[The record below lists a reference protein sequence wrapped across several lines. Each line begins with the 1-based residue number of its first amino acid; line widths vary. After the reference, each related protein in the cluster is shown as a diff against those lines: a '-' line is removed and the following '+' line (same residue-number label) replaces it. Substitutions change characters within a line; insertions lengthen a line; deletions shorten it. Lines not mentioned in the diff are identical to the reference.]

1 MFNKK
6 GTKQKQKTDLNQDKK
21 RVLRFFISSTFRDMQ
36 EERDVLIRKVFPRL
50 QQQFKWSGVEL
61 IPIDLRWGVTRE
73 QAENGAVLSICLEE
87 IDQCQPYF
95 IGLLGDRYGWI
106 PDQIPPELMDAYPWL
121 GKYRDRSL
129 TELEIIHGVL
139 NDPANQDRAFFFI
152 REPLDSREASN
163 SLSQDQNDEGPEE
176 KAKLQALKERI
187 YNSNCEFLEYE
198 NADDLA
204 LQAYEILESAL
215 SHDFPEQKLTDPFA
229 QESQSHQVHALP
241 FETIHIMREGLVQKL
256 DDYIERGGPPLM
268 VLGETGSGKTAL
280 MSNYYR
286 HLKETCQDDFILL
299 HFIGI
304 LEQNSI
310 AGLIYRITGELKRH
324 FGLNRELPKTDEQAS
339 SLFPSW
345 LDEASEK
352 GNVLLLIDDVDQLG
366 YQDQKQNFS
375 WIPKALPKNV
385 RLIFTAKPENA
396 PEYLRSV
403 LPNIIHLPLLSKQER
418 EQIISTHFKIYGKK
432 LEPRYL
438 TALASAPQT
447 ALPLFL
453 TIVLNEL
460 RVFGYFEK
468 LDEHI
473 SNLLNSHHLLDLYHT
488 VLERFEHDFC
498 TRRPEIVKDF
508 MSLIYHSRHGLTE
521 EDLQY
526 SLKLDKTDT
535 LFNWPG
541 LIVASGS
548 ILKARHGRLFIG
560 DKFLENAVWERY
572 IKNSGKVKYY
582 HELLAGCFTKQQM
595 TAADMSELLWHLFNL
610 QDWKQIHAIFADLD
624 FIRSEI
630 RSHVLFKEIMGYWLV
645 MENQS
650 SFRIKATYE
659 DVLENPH
666 KDPLLYDFINAL
678 VNDPE
683 LRRLGAE
690 FVKDLIKQPDP
701 LFRNQYDPDPGIFI
715 KKDKDGT
722 STVESLG
729 SSKHSFISSFL
740 QEMSEH
746 SDLGLQAMQLYD
758 KGDLE
763 GAMETS
769 KLQEELCRKR
779 GDKSNLISS
788 LVIQNSIL
796 KKQGDLDVAF
806 VLLQEAEKLCLET
819 DNRSKL
825 SMVYGEQGISFLYK
839 NELDKALHLFQQQEE
854 ICRELENENSLQ
866 EAVRNQGLVM
876 LARSSPDDAL
886 KLFQEQERICRKI
899 ANQPGLR
906 FSLEKQA
913 EIEFSRRNWLEALD
927 LYHKLEEICR
937 KLSDQAG
944 LQFALGRQGLIN
956 FNSGNIEAAYQL
968 WSAQENVLR
977 DLNDPNN
984 MQVVMGNLGLVWEAK
999 KNFPEA
1005 IKMYQKQ
1012 ERLCRQQQIPFGLQF
1027 SLDKQASL
1035 FYAAKQYDKSAAL
1048 WEEQEKICREINDM
1062 IKVQW
1067 AIGNQGRVHFDQNN
1081 PAAALSFF
1089 KEQEQICR
1097 DLKDD
1102 NFLSISLF
1110 NQALTLQRLNE
1121 PEQALPL
1128 LEEAQLIFTRLNNT
1142 QMIERTNQLLLVIK
1156 KAITERASSS

>member
-6 GTKQKQKTDLNQDKK
+6 GNKQTEKTDPTHAKK

-50 QQQFKWSGVEL
+50 QQQFRWSGVEL

-106 PDQIPPELMDAYPWL
+106 PDHIPPALVDAYPWL
-121 GKYRDRSL
+121 DKYRDRSL
-129 TELEIIHGVL
+129 TEMEILHGVL
-139 NDPANQDRAFFFI
+139 NDTANQDRAFFFI
-152 REPLDSREASN
+152 REPLDSLAVS
-163 SLSQDQNDEGPEE
+163 SSSSQDPNDEGPEE

-187 YNSNCEFLEYE
+187 YNSNCEFLEYK

-204 LQAYEILESAL
+204 LQAYEILDSAL

-241 FETIHIMREGLVQKL
+241 FETIHVMREGLVQKL
-256 DDYIERGGPPLM
+256 DDYRERGGSPFI

-280 MSNYYR
+280 MSNYYQ

-310 AGLIYRITGELKRH
+310 AGLIYRITGELKQH
-324 FGLNRELPKTDEQAS
+324 FDLDGALPKTDEQARS
-339 SLFPSW
+339 MFPRW
-345 LDEASEK
+345 LDEASQK
-352 GNVLLLIDDVDQLG
+352 GKVLLLIDDVDQLG
-366 YQDQKQNFS
+366 YRNQQQNFS
-375 WIPKALPKNV
+375 WIPAALPKNV
-385 RLIFTAKPENA
+385 RLIFTAKPENV
-396 PEYLRSV
+396 PESLRSS
-403 LPNIIHLPLLSKQER
+403 LPNLLQLPLLSKLER

-432 LEPRYL
+432 LEPRYVA
-438 TALASAPQT
+438 ALASAPQT

-473 SNLLNSHHLLDLYHT
+473 SHLLNSHHLLDLYHK

-498 TRRPEIVKDF
+498 SRRPEIVKDF
-508 MSLIYHSRHGLTE
+508 MSLIYYSRHGLTE
-521 EDLQY
+521 ENLQY

-535 LFNWPG
+535 LFDWPG
-541 LIVASGS
+541 LIVASSG

-572 IKNSGKVKYY
+572 INNSGKSKYY
-582 HELLAGCFTKQQM
+582 HEVLAGCFTKQQM
-595 TAADMSELLWHLFNL
+595 TAADMSELFWQLFNL
-610 QDWKQIHAIFADLD
+610 QDWKQLHAIFADLD

-630 RSHVLFKEIMGYWLV
+630 RSHVLFNEIMGYWLV
-645 MENQS
+645 MEKQS
-650 SFRIKATYE
+650 SFRIKATYK
-659 DVLENPH
+659 DVLENPNQ
-666 KDPLLYDFINAL
+666 DPELHEFITAL
-678 VNDPE
+678 VNDPR

-690 FVKDLIKQPDP
+690 FVNDLIKQPDP
-701 LFRNQYDPDPGIFI
+701 LFRNQYDPDPGVFI
-715 KKDKDGT
+715 KKNKDGT
-722 STVESLG
+722 STVESVG
-729 SSKHSFISSFL
+729 SSQHSFISSFL

-746 SDLGLQAMQLYD
+746 SSLGMQAMQLYA
-758 KGDLE
+758 KGDLD
-763 GAMETS
+763 GAMETA
-769 KLQEELCRKR
+769 KLQEELCRKQ

-788 LVIQNSIL
+788 LIIQNSIL
-796 KKQGDLDVAF
+796 KRQGELDAAL

-819 DNRSKL
+819 NNRSKL

-839 NELDKALHLFQQQEE
+839 NQLDEALSLFQQQEK

-866 EAVRNQGLVM
+866 EAIRNQGLVM
-876 LARSSPDDAL
+876 LARNSPDEAL

-899 ANQPGLR
+899 SNQPGLK

-913 EIEFSRRNWLEALD
+913 EIEFARRNWQKALD
-927 LYHKLEEICR
+927 LYRHLEEICR
-937 KLSDQAG
+937 KLTDQTG
-944 LQFALGRQGLIN
+944 LQFALGRQGLIY
-956 FNSGNIEAAYQL
+956 FNNGNIEAAYQL
-968 WSAQENVLR
+968 WSAQEKMLR

-984 MQVVMGNLGLVWEAK
+984 MQVVLGNLGLIWEAK

-1005 IKMYQKQ
+1005 IKMYQEQ

-1027 SLDKQASL
+1027 SLDKQANL
-1035 FYAAKQYDKSAAL
+1035 FYADKQYDKAAAL
-1048 WEEQEKICREINDM
+1048 WEEQEKIGRELNDM
-1062 IKVQW
+1062 VKVQW
-1067 AIGNQGRVHFDQNN
+1067 AIGNQGRVYFDQNN
-1081 PAAALSFF
+1081 PAAALSLF
-1089 KEQEQICR
+1089 KEQERICR

-1102 NFLSISLF
+1102 NSLSISLF

-1128 LEEAQLIFTRLNNT
+1128 LEEAQQIFTRLNNT
-1142 QMIERTNQLLLVIK
+1142 QMIERANQLLLVIK